1 MTEILNT
8 LNTDELYRRKALVFS
23 TYISM
28 ADFRCAV
35 IGTAF
40 KPNYKCLFF
49 TFTENTQPGNLESFI
64 FQHVLCKYG
73 SLFRSGESI
82 GDRFGFILG
91 R

>member
-1 MTEILNT
+1 
-8 LNTDELYRRKALVFS
+8 
-23 TYISM
+23 M

-91 R
+91 RWAEQHNLWAEPMKGCWVGFG